1 MALANLD
8 QDCGEFAAAE
18 AGQRQALDILRGQLG
33 GEDPKVA
40 DALNELSATLIA
52 RTKYPEAESVLR
64 EALAI
69 HRKAT
74 ATPTRALQTT

>member
-8 QDCGEFAAAE
+8 QDRGEFAAAE
-18 AGQRQALDILRGQLG
+18 AGQRGQLG

-52 RTKYPEAESVLR
+52 RAKYPEAESVLR